1 MTETESER
9 ESNCRRRVDRW
20 ASGQVRQV
28 DSAEPLSPLLSSPL
42 HSPPPPLPLPPPP
55 PQLEMWD
62 SLQGCGDRA
71 LSENKKKAIIR

>member
-28 DSAEPLSPLLSSPL
+28 DSAEPLSPL
-42 HSPPPPLPLPPPP
+42 HSPPPPLPPPPPP

-62 SLQGCGDRA
+62 SLQGCGDRPP
-71 LSENKKKAIIR
+71 LENKKKAIIR